1 MEISLMNFFSIMT
14 KRNAPAKKRT
24 RAFAGA
30 RSTRFTDWI
39 YSTFSKI
46 NLDIDNDFLTLVT
59 RARELS
65 KNNNVVRSYLELMEK
80 NVIGKSGFSLQ
91 SQVKKPNGELDT
103 ELNDEIEWQFYEW
116 GKASN
121 GFLTVDGALG
131 AKELD
136 RLILRSLLIDGEVFI
151 RVHRRAKNPIGL
163 SFELVDAL
171 SIDYTKRR
179 EATGGQNA
187 IVLGVEIDSRY
198 KPVAYW
204 LRRRGHDDI
213 SGWRRGEGPCV

>member
-1 MEISLMNFFSIMT
+1 MNLFSIMT
-14 KRNAPAKKRT
+14 KRNAPAKKIT

-103 ELNDEIEWQFYEW
+103 ELNAQFEWQFYEW
-116 GKASN
+116 GKA
-121 GFLTVDGALG
+121 
-131 AKELD
+131 
-136 RLILRSLLIDGEVFI
+136 
-151 RVHRRAKNPIGL
+151 
-163 SFELVDAL
+163 
-171 SIDYTKRR
+171 
-179 EATGGQNA
+179 
-187 IVLGVEIDSRY
+187 
-198 KPVAYW
+198 
-204 LRRRGHDDI
+204 
-213 SGWRRGEGPCV
+213 